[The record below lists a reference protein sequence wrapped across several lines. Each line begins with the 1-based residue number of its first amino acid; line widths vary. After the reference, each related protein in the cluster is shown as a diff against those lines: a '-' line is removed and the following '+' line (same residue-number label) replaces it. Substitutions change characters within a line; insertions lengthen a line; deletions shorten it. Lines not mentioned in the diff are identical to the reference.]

1 MPKYPFGQNAKVL
14 ITYCSDEND
23 KKYSEVLATIDIG
36 KADKDFQAIFNTNV
50 DTHIISRQVDR
61 GKFDGIGNTLK
72 QANPRKVLRYLEN
85 HTLDFETSNTHIYI
99 GLAHFLASIM
109 NYYDHLRVV
118 YYVW

>member
-1 MPKYPFGQNAKVL
+1 MPKFPIGQNAKVL
-14 ITYCSDEND
+14 ITYRPDEND
-23 KKYSEVLATIDIG
+23 KKYSDVLAMIDVGKIDKGFQTI
-36 KADKDFQAIFNTNV
+36 FSTNV
-50 DTHIISRQVDR
+50 DTHINSRAVDR
-61 GKFDGIGNTLK
+61 GIFDGVGNVLK